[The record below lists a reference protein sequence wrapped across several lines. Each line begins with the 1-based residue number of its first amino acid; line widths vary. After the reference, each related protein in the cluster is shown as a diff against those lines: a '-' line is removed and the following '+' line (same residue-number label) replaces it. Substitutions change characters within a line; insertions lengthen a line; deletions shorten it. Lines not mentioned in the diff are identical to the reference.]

1 MKSRRSEFSIET
13 LPGWWSS
20 IVSVVPPSSAHY
32 NHDKTTLKCTIMFLM
47 DFIKI
52 FIVAQI
58 GRHAVLIPLCTKDK
72 TSLFVKIQLN

>member
-1 MKSRRSEFSIET
+1 
-13 LPGWWSS
+13 
-20 IVSVVPPSSAHY
+20 
-32 NHDKTTLKCTIMFLM
+32 M